1 MGVVGAVAPTPITD
15 DFLKLWTMFGR
26 DGAAADLPWARVGWA
41 HGFTLSAPPRPSA
54 QRCSSPRVS
63 SSRPAK
69 APTVHVETSQRFRHS
84 VTHDVH
90 GPRPAARLRTPGAE
104 SQGGSD
110 DVNDKC
116 ADGGHRIHRVFRGRD
131 GASRR
136 RARSRR
142 IIHAHRAV
150 LGTGAR
156 RHALLTR
163 GYDRDLAML
172 GLVCRTAEGII
183 GATLLPVS
191 LAFGA
196 AAAVG
201 VSASPVATSDLA
213 SLLVSVR
220 DWNTVVSALFFAVGS
235 TAFTWVMLRGR
246 MIPVGLAWLGVV
258 ASALMVVALTLQLA
272 GIVQGRV
279 VAITSLPIV
288 FFELPLGVWLI
299 VKGVSASSPEGRP
312 RVMRET

>member
-1 MGVVGAVAPTPITD
+1 
-15 DFLKLWTMFGR
+15 
-26 DGAAADLPWARVGWA
+26 
-41 HGFTLSAPPRPSA
+41 
-54 QRCSSPRVS
+54 
-63 SSRPAK
+63 
-69 APTVHVETSQRFRHS
+69 
-84 VTHDVH
+84 
-90 GPRPAARLRTPGAE
+90 
-104 SQGGSD
+104 
-110 DVNDKC
+110 
-116 ADGGHRIHRVFRGRD
+116 
-131 GASRR
+131 
-136 RARSRR
+136 
-142 IIHAHRAV
+142 
-150 LGTGAR
+150 
-156 RHALLTR
+156 
-163 GYDRDLAML
+163 ML